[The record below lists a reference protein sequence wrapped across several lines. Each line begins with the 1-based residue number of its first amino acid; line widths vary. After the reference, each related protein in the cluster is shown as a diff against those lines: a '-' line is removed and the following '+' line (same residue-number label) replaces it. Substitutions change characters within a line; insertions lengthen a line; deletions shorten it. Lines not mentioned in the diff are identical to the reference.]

1 MKWVTQ
7 TCDILPVFSRNS
19 GFSEQKKAS
28 KIFIVEIGKNMYDML
43 NRAGVIKK
51 KDLIIVAFSSDLGG
65 VKTKIFLSTPVM
77 VGAPRDGY
85 GYGYSQVTV
94 F

>member
-1 MKWVTQ
+1 
-7 TCDILPVFSRNS
+7 
-19 GFSEQKKAS
+19 
-28 KIFIVEIGKNMYDML
+28 MYML

-51 KDLIIVAFSSDLGG
+51 RDWIIVAFSSDLGG